1 MNEDAAQLAVKHH
14 PAVFLG
20 AALVPE
26 KIQDAWS
33 DLRRQ
38 RLIEVVF
45 GRHEVEQPFPC
56 LTARVE
62 TVCDVELVE
71 DGELLVLEAQTLGTG
86 DDLTRGA
93 ILGDG
98 VHTQLLL
105 VGLPQGV
112 PATFFYSVKS
122 SKIITL
128 WINIRRNLP
137 ESNSGL
143 GKSKDCNGLA
153 EDNRP
158 ASTMIINLPLFFR
171 RLW

>member
-1 MNEDAAQLAVKHH
+1 MFLFCFIPHGILSKKLSETTSLLPNNLHCSGMNEDAAQLAVKHH

-38 RLIEVVF
+38 RLVEVVF
-45 GRHEVEQPFPC
+45 GRHEVEQPFPS

-62 TVCDVELVE
+62 AVGDVELVG
-71 DGELLVLEAQTLGTG
+71 DGELLVLEAQALGTG

-98 VHTQLLL
+98 IHTQLLL

-112 PATFFYSVKS
+112 PATFFYSV
-122 SKIITL
+122 
-128 WINIRRNLP
+128 
-137 ESNSGL
+137 
-143 GKSKDCNGLA
+143 
-153 EDNRP
+153 
-158 ASTMIINLPLFFR
+158 
-171 RLW
+171 